1 MVVRVCVAVKRKL
14 QFYYW
19 KRNELLEFAPDI
31 ELNDVP
37 KVLSWFGNLICIGYK
52 TEYVLF
58 DISDEKRRRQDL
70 FPTTSASRSIDP
82 CVTLI
87 DNEKFFGVVKDE
99 HLLTI
104 PTSSDDG
111 SSNSLKLDSKVSI
124 LDPKSNKSLPT
135 ITWSEPPILV
145 VWDEP
150 YLLGLLSDSIE
161 VRVLDTSGLEKD
173 NLVQTIPEVQKARF
187 LFSGRV
193 NQQGLIFAA
202 STSHLWC
209 IESIDIATQRQN
221 LLQDKKWFLALQLTA
236 MSDESEE
243 DKQSIT
249 HEIQTLYAYNLFI
262 NKQFREA
269 MLEFSKLK
277 TDPTNVIKLFPDL
290 HPGDY

>member
-1 MVVRVCVAVKRKL
+1 M
-14 QFYYW
+14 
-19 KRNELLEFAPDI
+19 LEFAPDI

-37 KVLSWFGNLICIGYK
+37 KVLSWTGNLICIGYK

-70 FPTTSASRSIDP
+70 FPTTTASRSIDP

-87 DNEKFFGVVKDE
+87 DNDKYFGVVKEE

-104 PTSSDDG
+104 PTTSES
-111 SSNSLKLDSKVSI
+111 SSNLLKLDSTASI
-124 LDPKSNKSLPT
+124 LDPKSNKSFT

-150 YLLGLLSDSIE
+150 FLLGLLTDSIE
-161 VRVLDTSGLEKD
+161 VRVLDTSGLDKD
-173 NLVQTIPEVQKARF
+173 NLIQVIPEVQKARF
-187 LFSGRV
+187 LFSGR
-193 NQQGLIFAA
+193 NKQQGLIFAA

-221 LLQDKKWFLALQLTA
+221 LLQDKKWFLALQLTT

-243 DKQSIT
+243 DKQLMT

-277 TDPTNVIKLFPDL
+277 TDPTNVIKLFTDL
-290 HPGDY
+290 LPTG